1 MYDSGAEINRQ
12 AARMVGPTPN
22 PNAASPRDDEPQAD
36 RDEGGTRPTDS
47 QRPAFLKGPR
57 IAVAS
62 DGDAAG
68 ARPRAKQNPVSPN
81 AREQAERAAARVER
95 LAAQGA
101 TPRPAQGATP
111 PQSAQAR
118 QPGQT
123 AQLPRG
129 GQPNRPGAPGQPG
142 AKPGPAKPRPPGAAQ
157 IAHAPVAPPASRA
170 RLGLRHIG
178 VALSFLVLVLA
189 PTLVAAWYLYQRA
202 ADQYASYLGF
212 SVRSESAPAAAELLG
227 GLGQLAGLGNSSGTD
242 TDILYKYI
250 QSHELVQRIDQQL
263 DLREIW
269 SRPENDPIFSYRG
282 DGTLEDLISAWD
294 DKVRVYYDDGM
305 IDLRVLAFDP
315 ADSQKIGQ
323 AILKESSAMINA
335 INDVAREDTIRY
347 SREELDVAEE
357 RLRQARS
364 GMTAFRNAHQ
374 IVDPT
379 ADVAGQAG
387 VLAGLQQQLAEALI
401 QLGVL
406 RSNAQPNDPRIEQSQ
421 LRVDVIRQQIDEE
434 RLKFGSETTEGE
446 QLSELVGEYE
456 GLVVD
461 REFAERAYIAARAA
475 YDGALA
481 EAQRQSRYLA
491 AYVQPT
497 LADRPEYPQKAKLI
511 GILGGFLLLIWIIG
525 VLTYYS
531 MRDRR

>member
-1 MYDSGAEINRQ
+1 MA
-12 AARMVGPTPN
+12 GPTPT
-22 PNAASPRDDEPQAD
+22 PNAASPRDVQPQQD
-36 RDEGGTRPTDS
+36 RDNGGATPAEN
-47 QRPAFLKGPR
+47 QRPAFLNKPR
-57 IAVAS
+57 IAATS
-62 DGDAAG
+62 ESEGAAG
-68 ARPRAKQNPVSPN
+68 RTRATPAQAASSNVAPR
-81 AREQAERAAARVER
+81 QAGPAAQAARAAQPGVAN
-95 LAAQGA
+95 
-101 TPRPAQGATP
+101 RPAPA
-111 PQSAQAR
+111 
-118 QPGQT
+118 QPG
-123 AQLPRG
+123 
-129 GQPNRPGAPGQPG
+129 RPGA
-142 AKPGPAKPRPPGAAQ
+142 PAKPRPPGAAQ
-157 IAHAPVAPPASRA
+157 VAHAPVAPPASRA

-178 VALSFLVLVLA
+178 VALSFLILVLI
-189 PTLVAAWYLYQRA
+189 PVLVAAWYLYQRA

-227 GLGQLAGLGNSSGTD
+227 GLGEMAGLGNSSGSD

-263 DLREIW
+263 DLRAIW
-269 SRPENDPIFSYRG
+269 SKPKNDPIFSYRG
-282 DGTLEDLISAWD
+282 DSSLEDLIDAWE
-294 DKVRVYYDDGM
+294 DKVRVYYDNGM
-305 IDLRVLAFDP
+305 IDLRILAFDP
-315 ADSQKIGQ
+315 ADSQKIGE
-323 AILKESSAMINA
+323 AILSESSAMINA

-364 GMTAFRNAHQ
+364 AMTAFRNAHQ

-461 REFAERAYIAARAA
+461 REFAERAYLAARAS
-475 YDGALA
+475 YDSALA

-491 AYVQPT
+491 AYVRPT

-511 GILGGFLLLIWIIG
+511 GILGGFLMLIWIIA